1 MRCRRA
7 QKLLSRRVDGAV
19 SSVDATEL
27 DLHLVG
33 CAACRLAAA
42 RLERAWQALG
52 ALEEGISAPDDW
64 ARIEAAAEARRWRW
78 TPSWLGWQFV
88 PVKPAAAGV
97 LAVMVALGTTGGVL
111 LSRAA
116 LAPQRPGSIESRIFA
131 ETLGELPWG
140 SPVAGLAGVLGNS
153 AAQEDDR

>member
-19 SSVDATEL
+19 SSVDAAAL
-27 DLHLVG
+27 DSHLVG

-42 RLERAWQALG
+42 RLEQAWHALG

-78 TPSWLGWQFV
+78 TPFWLGWQLA

-97 LAVMVALGTTGGVL
+97 LAAMVALGTTGGVL

-116 LAPQRPGSIESRIFA
+116 LAPQRAGSIESRIFA

-140 SPVAGLAGVLGNS
+140 SPAAGLAGVLDNS
-153 AAQEDDR
+153 TALEEHR